1 MQHAPLTPCSPLLT
15 RDLPSRNVE
24 LWVTQPR
31 LYTQFAMFFSVVAV
45 VVHWLTTPPS
55 AAVVGGDCAGFLA
68 FIYLTFRATIAVK
81 CAAVEWLAGHA
92 LAHCSAH
99 LLAQIRV
106 HEARQV

>member
-1 MQHAPLTPCSPLLT
+1 MQHAPLTPCSPWLT

-24 LWVTQPR
+24 LWFTQPR

-55 AAVVGGDCAGFLA
+55 AVVGGDRAGFLA

-81 CAAVEWLAGHA
+81 YAAAA
-92 LAHCSAH
+92 
-99 LLAQIRV
+99 
-106 HEARQV
+106 